1 MGTTAMKY
9 SQKKSSE
16 NERLNQLREML
27 ISVSDSYD
35 YFVLGVIADCKRSK
49 KKYPEK
55 CSNITEQIIAY
66 IEEHPKAKSSEIIE
80 YTSNCC
86 GLPWGDDEGVWH
98 RWNEIITEEQ
108 AKQIVQSEYCD
119 N

>member
-1 MGTTAMKY
+1 MEF
-9 SQKKSSE
+9 SQINSNDKSIE
-16 NERLNQLREML
+16 YLKNLLVNVL
-27 ISVSDSYD
+27 DSYY
-35 YFVLGVIADCKRSK
+35 YFVLGVITDCKRSK

-55 CSNITEQIIAY
+55 CSNVTEQIIAY

-86 GLPWGDDEGVWH
+86 GLPWGDDEGVWY

-108 AKQIVQSEYCD
+108 AKQIVQREYCD
-119 N
+119 S

>member
-1 MGTTAMKY
+1 MKY

-98 RWNEIITEEQ
+98 IDGMRLLQKN
-108 AKQIVQSEYCD
+108 KQSKSSKVSIATTD
-119 N
+119 A

>member
-1 MGTTAMKY
+1 MEF
-9 SQKKSSE
+9 SQINLNDKSIE
-16 NERLNQLREML
+16 YLKNLLMNVL
-27 ISVSDSYD
+27 DSYY
-35 YFVLGVIADCKRSK
+35 YFVLGVITDCKRSK

-55 CSNITEQIIAY
+55 CSNVTEQIIAY
-66 IEEHPKAKSSEIIE
+66 IEEHTKAKSSEIIE
-80 YTSNCC
+80 YTSNCY

-108 AKQIVQSEYCD
+108 AKQIVQREYCD